1 MRFAIIENGV
11 VTNIAVADE
20 PLADNWCEVG
30 DGCNIGDLWDGENFT
45 PPGPSEEEIAQAWVA
60 LRSRRDGLL
69 VLSDWT
75 MLPDAPVTDAQ
86 RLAWA
91 GYRQALR
98 DLPDGIT
105 DPLHPVWPEAPSS
118 IG

>member
-1 MRFAIIENGV
+1 MRYIVIENGV
-11 VTNIAVADE
+11 VVNAVVSEEELGSGWMQSDTA
-20 PLADNWCEVG
+20 
-30 DGCNIGDLWDGENFT
+30 NIGDLWDGESFT

-98 DLPDGIT
+98 DLPDGTT
-105 DPLHPVWPEAPSS
+105 DPLNPVWPEAPSS